1 MQAMECFTVLL
12 LQSAF
17 IKTAVII
24 GIVTV
29 GIQDIW

>member
-1 MQAMECFTVLL
+1 MQAVECFKVHL

-17 IKTAVII
+17 IKTVVII
-24 GIVTV
+24 CIVTV